1 MIYSLP
7 MIRVEIVTP
16 QGLAFSKEV
25 NSVNIPTVEGE
36 IGVLQKHMYLMTLLK
51 PGLVYFD
58 GDERKG
64 IAVTYGVVDV
74 TPEKVLILA
83 EEAYEVGEIDV
94 GKAKEEFETAVKKLA
109 TAQTMEEIKEWER
122 IKEKAQALIDVVE
135 RLR

>member
-1 MIYSLP
+1 

-36 IGVLQKHMYLMTLLK
+36 IGVLQRHMYLMTLLK

-64 IAVTYGVVDV
+64 IAVTFGVVDV

-83 EEAYEVGEIDV
+83 EEAYEVGKIDV
-94 GKAKEEFETAVKKLA
+94 GRAKEEFETAVKKLA

-135 RLR
+135 RIR